1 MVFVLFFHVYELF
14 FLYFKF
20 VFNFSDKP
28 FLEITIYPSDTENE
42 ENKKSLR
49 IDLITIFTKDVS

>member
-1 MVFVLFFHVYELF
+1 MVFEFFLHVDGLS

-20 VFNFSDKP
+20 MFNFSDKP
-28 FLEITIYPSDTENE
+28 YLEITIYPSDTENE

>member
-1 MVFVLFFHVYELF
+1 MVLEFLNFFRAFLSLFQFM
-14 FLYFKF
+14 
-20 VFNFSDKP
+20 FNFSDKP